1 MAGTQPG
8 GHPSHPSA
16 LSLKSAGTR
25 FSGPSGQ
32 RDARTARHFVDLL
45 PILTQPFLI
54 VPPPSPNVTRPLR
67 DLSATAAVAPSFL
80 LDSSM
85 TVDEVEL
92 HRPGRARGFRRGKLK
107 HVLALTRPVSVGD
120 RYHCSEPTD
129 SLPSLPPSLPR
140 LNFVRVETGWQCK
153 CNRGGRQ

>member
-54 VPPPSPNVTRPLR
+54 VPPP
-67 DLSATAAVAPSFL
+67 LSECNSAVAGPVRDCSGRANFL

-129 SLPSLPPSLPR
+129 SLPSLPPSPQFR
-140 LNFVRVETGWQCK
+140 PC
-153 CNRGGRQ
+153 